1 MYLSILESHLLP
13 QAAIWYQ
20 NSQDWTFMQDN
31 APCHKSKTTMRWFQE
46 KGLKVMD
53 WPPNSPDLNPIENMW
68 GVLKQKLQSL
78 GNVSKTELTR
88 NARKIWSEDESIKAL
103 CNTLTE
109 SMPKRVMDV
118 IKNHGGAIT
127 Y

>member
-1 MYLSILESHLLP
+1 M
-13 QAAIWYQ
+13 
-20 NSQDWTFMQDN
+20 
-31 APCHKSKTTMRWFQE
+31 
-46 KGLKVMD
+46 KVMD